1 MRANIHM
8 GRGTVFAGVGKL
20 MSDMR
25 RAAEGGGSIMYF
37 LSLVLCSI
45 LLCSTTITF
54 VVVFLYSCTSA
65 LLYLWSLVLAEVGSA
80 FFVFVLLGWC
90 GPQISRIAT

>member
-37 LSLVLCSI
+37 LSLVLSSF

-54 VVVFLYSCTSA
+54 VVVFLYSCTFA
-65 LLYLWSLVLAEVGSA
+65 LLYLWSLVLAVVGSV
-80 FFVFVLLGWC
+80 FFCLLFVGVVW
-90 GPQISRIAT
+90 ITN

>member
-8 GRGTVFAGVGKL
+8 GRGTIFTGVGKL

-25 RAAEGGGSIMYF
+25 RGARKGVVSIMYF
-37 LSLVLCSI
+37 LSLVLSSF

-54 VVVFLYSCTSA
+54 VVVFLYSCTFA
-65 LLYLWSLVLAEVGSA
+65 LLYLWSLVLAVVGSV
-80 FFVFVLLGWC
+80 FFCLCFVGVVW
-90 GPQISRIAT
+90 ITN